1 MVSVR
6 LLSSRKRRHNK
17 ATHRGKKEKAAPEVR
32 FNKISSDHPP
42 DVLAPYLFQRREVD
56 PGELPLVLIPIDVKV
71 GTFTDGRGED
81 LLAQGDALLVGQ
93 HTDAAEPYDRSMP
106 VTERD
111 HVFGHMDLHPR
122 SLRPAVHDAR
132 HREAAGF

>member
-1 MVSVR
+1 MR
-6 LLSSRKRRHNK
+6 AH
-17 ATHRGKKEKAAPEVR
+17 E
-32 FNKISSDHPP
+32 
-42 DVLAPYLFQRREVD
+42 
-56 PGELPLVLIPIDVKV
+56 KV
-71 GTFTDGRGED
+71 GTFTDGRGKD

-93 HTDAAEPYDRSMP
+93 HTDAAEPYDRSMG

-132 HREAAGF
+132 HREAAGFGSDKSFLAALASRARGAAAFCALRAAHLLPSRFPNPPALGPAFRFPGTCSLKIRVP